1 MDRVNATPADWH
13 HWSSFGL
20 RTELMPIVTD
30 PTAQPAPRSAVKQF
44 GKIPSLYDAK
54 GRTYGIANWTGR
66 DFSLASSVK
75 WRHDPRYG
83 IGLRTGPLS
92 GVYAIDCD
100 LTDAAAATEAQ
111 RIIAEAFA
119 PTILPIR
126 TRANAPKFL
135 VPLRIEHKP
144 PLAKRIITHHDD
156 RIEFLAHGQQFV
168 CCGYHPSGVL
178 YEWRGGAPKEIPEVT
193 LEEFERLWAALS
205 VEFETGTTRVTAT
218 MSAHAGVVPNM
229 RDGILHEITPE
240 QLADLKDALQYP
252 PLVAAA
258 ADNSVWS
265 EIGYSLL
272 SLGRPV
278 GYNLWIEFSKRAP
291 KYAPGAPEAWWEA
304 HE

>member
-1 MDRVNATPADWH
+1 
-13 HWSSFGL
+13 
-20 RTELMPIVTD
+20 MPIVTD

-44 GKIPSLYDAK
+44 GKIPSLYDAQ
-54 GRTYGIANWTGR
+54 GRAYGIANWTAR
-66 DFSLASSVK
+66 DFSLAPSAK

-100 LTDAAAATEAQ
+100 LTNKTTAASALRRITEAL
-111 RIIAEAFA
+111 A
-119 PTILPIR
+119 PTILPVR

-144 PLAKRIITHHDD
+144 PLAKRIIADHDD
-156 RIEFLAHGQQFV
+156 RIEFLARGQQFV
-168 CCGYHPSGVL
+168 CCGYHPSGAL

-193 LEEFERLWAALS
+193 LEEFERLWSALS
-205 VEFETGTTRVTAT
+205 AEFETGAPQRPAR
-218 MSAHAGVVPNM
+218 SAPADPAHEDT
-229 RDGILHEITPE
+229 RDGVLREITPE

-258 ADNSVWS
+258 GDNSVWS

-291 KYAPGAPEAWWEA
+291 KYGPGAPEAWWEA